1 MALFDGKYLPWTA
14 LPCEVRD
21 GRVRLKSAYGRIYNV
36 MDYDGYSGKPALY
49 SIFAEIREDRP
60 QDIAGF
66 CSEFGDLGLEYTSIY
81 RRAGS
86 GSGKGESIDD
96 IRREILRMKNILSI
110 LAAIGLNDKPRVFAQ
125 LYELNKLAFDVDLED
140 LNEIEEEIREVV
152 FASDGSNIVLG
163 RIADELNLFLQDI
176 NPALTVN
183 YETGLLTNGWNIDS
197 LIAGMYFML
206 FIDISKGK
214 YVKHCE
220 NETCGRF
227 FPTPADKMNTKY
239 CCADCA
245 RAQANRQYRRRE
257 KEKRQGKIQ

>member
-21 GRVRLKSAYGRIYNV
+21 GRVRIKSGYGRTYNI
-36 MDYDGYSGKPALY
+36 MDYDGYSGKPSLY
-49 SIFAEIREDRP
+49 SIFAQIREDRP

-66 CSEFGDLGLEYTSIY
+66 CSEFGDLGLQYTRIY
-81 RRAGS
+81 RRAGG
-86 GSGKGESIDD
+86 GSGKGESVDD
-96 IRREILRMKNILSI
+96 IIREILRMKAILSM
-110 LAAIGLNDKPRVFAQ
+110 LAAIGLNDKPRIFDQ
-125 LYELNKLAFDVDLED
+125 LSKLNKMAFDADLEYID
-140 LNEIEEEIREVV
+140 ETKEELREEV
-152 FASDGSNIVLG
+152 FSSDGSNMALG

-183 YETGLLTNGWNIDS
+183 YETGLLTSGWTIDS
-197 LIAGMYFML
+197 LIASMYFML

-214 YVKHCE
+214 YVKRCE

-227 FPTPADKMNTKY
+227 FPTRADKMNTKY